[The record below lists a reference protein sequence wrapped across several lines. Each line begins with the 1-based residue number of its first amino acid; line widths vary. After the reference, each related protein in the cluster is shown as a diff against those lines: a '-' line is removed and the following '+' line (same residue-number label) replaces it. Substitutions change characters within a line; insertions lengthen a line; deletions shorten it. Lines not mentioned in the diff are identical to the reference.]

1 MKDVLII
8 PSRVRSLGLI
18 GLSFLTVVCVG
29 FDRLA
34 AAQNPQAEPKPA
46 PASMPEQVRVEARIL
61 EWQTSNSMEFDFA
74 VAYTRNEGMNSA
86 ILEAADLTLPA
97 DPALTSAARLFFDG
111 MDYNDLGSFDAVVEI
126 LEQVGSVRILSQ
138 PSIMLEV
145 EPGLSDLVT
154 EDNRAFEINSPD
166 PAPVKHRRLSNAVRI
181 PYETTKSVGAA
192 LASVTEYKDSGV
204 TMDVAVLDVNQKL
217 VTLDMKTT
225 VSDLTGFISIGL
237 NNYGEPSRVPTV
249 DSRTIENRVIIP
261 DGAVSITGVMK
272 TSRESD
278 RRRGI
283 PWVSEVPLLGWLLSS
298 KKTLRDE
305 AELVFLV
312 KPEIVHPYKIIDP
325 LEPPSGSL

>member
-1 MKDVLII
+1 MKVLLTL
-8 PSRVRSLGLI
+8 PTRAGPLGVT
-18 GLSFLTVVCVG
+18 GLSVLAVACLG
-29 FDRLA
+29 FFGLA
-34 AAQNPQAEPKPA
+34 AAQA
-46 PASMPEQVRVEARIL
+46 PPSGSDPIPTLTLTPLPEQVRVEVRIL
-61 EWQTSNSMEFDFA
+61 EWQTSNSMEFDFV
-74 VAYTRNEGMNSA
+74 VAYTRNEGMKSA
-86 ILEAADLTLPA
+86 ILDAADLMLPA
-97 DPALTSAARLFFDG
+97 DPALTSATRLFFDG
-111 MDYNDLGSFDAVVEI
+111 MDANDPGSFDAVVEI
-126 LEQVGSVRILSQ
+126 LEQVGSVRILSE

-145 EPGLSDLVT
+145 EA
-154 EDNRAFEINSPD
+154 DNSPFEINSPD
-166 PAPVKHRRLSNAVRI
+166 LAPVTRRRLSNAVRI

-204 TMDVAVLDVNQKL
+204 TMDVAVLDVKGKL

-249 DSRTIENRVIIP
+249 DSRMIENRVIIP
-261 DGAVSITGVMK
+261 DRTVSITGVMK

-283 PWVSEVPLLGWLLSS
+283 PWISEVPLLGWLLSS

-312 KPEIVHPYKIIDP
+312 KPEIVHPYQIIDP
-325 LEPPSGSL
+325 LEPLSGSF